1 MPPDDIAYLAV
12 RKGKVG
18 TTSGELLGILSTRR
32 SGIGL
37 AAAVVNIVIRKVGN
51 GNWWFDDLTK
61 IEFETYREFGIREF

>member
-1 MPPDDIAYLAV
+1 MPPDGIAYLAV

-32 SGIGL
+32 SGTGL
-37 AAAVVNIVIRKVGN
+37 AAAIIKIVIRKVGN